1 MNKATSLQT
10 PRTIQEF
17 ARTFMAFS
25 QGSEVNIK
33 HLGGGFWE
41 CEFTVYQQF
50 NWGDPSH
57 WNSVKDW
64 PSELYSY
71 AFFSDYIWN
80 PQCNSF
86 QRIHTIGFN
95 FQIQ

>member
-33 HLGGGFWE
+33 HLGGEFWE

-50 NWGDPSH
+50 NY
-57 WNSVKDW
+57 WNSVNDW

>member
-1 MNKATSLQT
+1 MNKAASLQT

-50 NWGDPSH
+50 NI
-57 WNSVKDW
+57 WNSVNEW

-71 AFFSDYIWN
+71 AFFSENIWN

-86 QRIHTIGFN
+86 QRIRTIGFN